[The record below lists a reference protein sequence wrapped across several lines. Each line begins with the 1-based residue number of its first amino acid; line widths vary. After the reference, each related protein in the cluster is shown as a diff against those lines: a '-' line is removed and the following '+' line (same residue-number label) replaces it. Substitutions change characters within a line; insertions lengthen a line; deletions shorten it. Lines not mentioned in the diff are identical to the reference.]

1 MQKELFETNTPETF
15 GVTPRYALQHNV
27 VSRSAH
33 ELSSTASKL
42 TAMAMSL
49 LPPDLSSLTATFTFA
64 EFCKAL
70 GITRGGESYKI
81 FKAAVDECM
90 ECVITVETEPDE
102 NGKKAW
108 KKFTWF
114 TVATFDEET
123 DQATM
128 KFSDEL
134 ADFLMALKWMY
145 SKINL
150 KDIGELQSRYA
161 IRLFEMAMS
170 YRSLAGKNG
179 NRDKAWYFERGFP
192 DEIRYIM
199 GIGEEAYK
207 DNHVFKQKVIE
218 NPINEI
224 NKAGLGL
231 AIKPTTVKQGRQI
244 VAIRFE
250 CTSASRSAKRRKRG
264 IKEVIA
270 LPELAPNAETQREEK
285 ELEHLRELYPDEFAE
300 LYEAEL
306 SRAPS
311 YLHNG
316 FKQIAAEGSALMQLR
331 ERHGIVK

>member
-1 MQKELFETNTPETF
+1 MQQELFEINTPETF
-15 GVTPRYALQHNV
+15 GVTPRYLLQHNV
-27 VSRSAH
+27 VSRSVH

-42 TAMAMSL
+42 TAMAMAL
-49 LPPDLSSLTATFTFA
+49 LPPDLSSLTAAFTFT

-70 GITRGGESYKI
+70 GLPRGGESYKI
-81 FKAAVDECM
+81 FKASVDECM
-90 ECVITVETEPDE
+90 ECFITIETEPDE
-102 NGKKAW
+102 KGKKRW

-114 TVATFDEET
+114 TVATFDEDT
-123 DQATM
+123 GQATM

-150 KDIGELQSRYA
+150 KDIGNLQSRYA

-170 YRSLAGKNG
+170 YRSLEGKNG
-179 NRDKAWYFERGFP
+179 NRAKAWYFERSFP

-199 GIGEEAYK
+199 GIGKEAYK

-231 AIKPTTVKQGRQI
+231 EIKPTTVKQGRRI

-250 CTSASRSAKRRKRG
+250 CTSSSRSVKGKKRG
-264 IKEVIA
+264 IKEAIP
-270 LPELAPNAETQREEK
+270 LPESVLNTESQQEEK
-285 ELEHLRELYPDEFAE
+285 ELEHLRELYPDEFTE
-300 LYEAEL
+300 IYEAEL
-306 SRAPS
+306 SKAPS
-311 YLHNG
+311 YIPNG
-316 FKQIAAEGSALMQLR
+316 FRQIAAEGSALLQLKN
-331 ERHGIVK
+331 RHGIVK